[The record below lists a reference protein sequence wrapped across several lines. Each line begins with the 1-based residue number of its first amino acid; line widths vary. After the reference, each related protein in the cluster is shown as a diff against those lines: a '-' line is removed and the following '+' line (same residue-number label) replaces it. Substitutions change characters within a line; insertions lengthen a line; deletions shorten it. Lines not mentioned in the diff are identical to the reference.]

1 MFFFAAS
8 CDGRCFSAFAF
19 HERGIMSAF
28 CGGDYILNAPAAYL
42 LPFMTDNIFV
52 FMRSHTFGVSRRTR

>member
-1 MFFFAAS
+1 MDAAFLPLLFTS
-8 CDGRCFSAFAF
+8 GALCLPLRKAL
-19 HERGIMSAF
+19 
-28 CGGDYILNAPAAYL
+28 YILNAPAAYL